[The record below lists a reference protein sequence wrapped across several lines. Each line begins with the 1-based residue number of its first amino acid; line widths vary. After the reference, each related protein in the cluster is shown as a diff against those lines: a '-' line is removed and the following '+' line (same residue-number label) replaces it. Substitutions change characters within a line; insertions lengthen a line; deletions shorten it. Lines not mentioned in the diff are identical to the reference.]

1 MKFNFISIHKTYI
14 QDPRAKDLGAQ
25 SLTQV
30 FNKLD
35 INNEILDTNNVHN
48 YLSTIRGVF
57 TIIFKTM
64 LDVNNVHKE

>member
-30 FNKLD
+30 FRKLN
-35 INNEILDTNNVHN
+35 INNAGHE
-48 YLSTIRGVF
+48 
-57 TIIFKTM
+57 
-64 LDVNNVHKE
+64 